1 MIDGA
6 WIVQKTTPRR
16 RALGEH
22 TGRVALVTGGAK
34 GIGGAIVD
42 RLAAAGAT
50 IAIFDIDDAAADA
63 KVTALTSAGT
73 TARCWHVDVSERG
86 QVESAVDEVES
97 ALGPIHILVNNAGMI
112 VFGSLLECEDAD
124 WNRMLSVDLYG
135 VFVCTQTVGRRMV
148 ANGIRGAMVH
158 IGSTASYKP
167 APSQF
172 AYCVAKAG
180 VKMISDFA
188 AAELVEHGIRSNALA
203 PMGAVTDINRD
214 LLADPAVMHALEAAL
229 PSGRLATPDEI
240 AAAAVW
246 LCCDDAAYVSGSTL
260 LHDSALLSR
269 AIWWR

>member
-1 MIDGA
+1 
-6 WIVQKTTPRR
+6 V
-16 RALGEH
+16 GEH
-22 TGRVALVTGGAK
+22 MGRVAIVTGGAK

-50 IAIFDIDDAAADA
+50 IVIFDVDEPAAR
-63 KVTALTSAGT
+63 
-73 TARCWHVDVSERG
+73 ARVDELRSGGMQARAWTVDVSSRAD
-86 QVESAVDEVES
+86 VECAVAEAE
-97 ALGPIHILVNNAGMI
+97 AELGPAHLLVNDAGMI
-112 VFGSLLECEDAD
+112 VFGSLLDCEDSD
-124 WNRMLSVDLYG
+124 WNRMLAVDLYG
-135 VFVCTQTVGRRMV
+135 VFVCTQVVGRRMV

-158 IGSTASYKP
+158 IGSTGSFSP
-167 APSQF
+167 APQQF

-188 AAELVEHGIRSNALA
+188 AAELIGHGIRSNMLA

-214 LLADPAVMHALEAAL
+214 ILADPAVMQALEQAL

-246 LCCDDAAYVSGSTL
+246 LCSDDAAYMSGSTM
-260 LHDSALLSR
+260 LHDAAALSH

>member
-1 MIDGA
+1 
-6 WIVQKTTPRR
+6 
-16 RALGEH
+16 LGEH
-22 TGRVALVTGGAK
+22 TGRVAIVTGGAK

-63 KVTALTSAGT
+63 KTTEVAGLGGTAQA
-73 TARCWHVDVSERG
+73 WHVDVSRREE
-86 QVESAVDEVES
+86 VESAVDEVES
-97 ALGPIHILVNNAGMI
+97 SLGPIHILVNNAGMI
-112 VFGSLLECEDAD
+112 VFGSLLECDDAD
-124 WNRMLSVDLYG
+124 WNRMLGVDLYG
-135 VFVCTQTVGRRMV
+135 VYVCTQTVARRMV
-148 ANGIRGAMVH
+148 KNGVKGVMVH

-180 VKMISDFA
+180 VKMVSDFA
-188 AAELVEHGIRSNALA
+188 AAELIEHGIRSNAVA

-214 LLADPAVMHALEAAL
+214 LLADPAVMEALEAAL

-246 LCCDDAAYVSGSTL
+246 LCSDDAAYVSGSTL
-260 LHDSALLSR
+260 LHDAALLSR

>member
-1 MIDGA
+1 
-6 WIVQKTTPRR
+6 
-16 RALGEH
+16 LGEH
-22 TGRVALVTGGAK
+22 TGRVAIVTGGAK

-50 IAIFDIDDAAADA
+50 VAIFDVDQSAAEA
-63 KVTALTSAGT
+63 KIAALTAAGSSA
-73 TARCWHVDVSERG
+73 RWWRVDVSSRP
-86 QVESAVDEVES
+86 QVEAAVAEAET
-97 ALGPIHILVNNAGMI
+97 ALGPAHILVNNAGMI
-112 VFGSLLECEDAD
+112 VFGSLLDCEDAD
-124 WNRMLSVDLYG
+124 WERMLSVDLYG

-148 ANGIRGAMVH
+148 TNGIRGAMVH
-158 IGSTASYKP
+158 IGSTASFKP

-214 LLADPAVMHALEAAL
+214 LLADPAVMEALEAAL

-246 LCCDDAAYVSGSTL
+246 LCSDDAAYVSGSTL
-260 LHDSALLSR
+260 LHDAALMSR

>member
-1 MIDGA
+1 
-6 WIVQKTTPRR
+6 
-16 RALGEH
+16 LGEH
-22 TGRVALVTGGAK
+22 TGRVAIVTGGAK

-50 IAIFDIDDAAADA
+50 IAIFEIDDEAASA
-63 KVTALTSAGT
+63 KTAALI
-73 TARCWHVDVSERG
+73 ARGVEARWWHVDVSSRS
-86 QVESAVDEVES
+86 QVESAVAEAEVD
-97 ALGPIHILVNNAGMI
+97 LGPAHILVNNAGMI
-112 VFGSLLECEDAD
+112 VFGSLLDCEDAD
-124 WNRMLSVDLYG
+124 WERMLAVDLYG

-158 IGSTASYKP
+158 IGSTASFKP

-214 LLADPAVMHALEAAL
+214 LLADPAVMQALEAAL

-246 LCCDDAAYVSGSTL
+246 LCSDDAAYISGSTL
-260 LHDSALLSR
+260 LHDAALLSR

>member
-1 MIDGA
+1 MA
-6 WIVQKTTPRR
+6 
-16 RALGEH
+16 EH
-22 TGRVALVTGGAK
+22 TGRVAIVTGGAK

-50 IAIFDIDDAAADA
+50 IAIFDIDDAAAAA
-63 KVTALTSAGT
+63 KTETLTAMGT
-73 TARCWHVDVSERG
+73 TARSWHVDVSSRPT
-86 QVESAVDEVES
+86 VEAAVAEAEAD
-97 ALGPIHILVNNAGMI
+97 LGPASILVNNAGMI
-112 VFGSLLECEDAD
+112 VFGSLLDCRDAD
-124 WNRMLSVDLYG
+124 WERMLAVDLYG

-148 ANGIRGAMVH
+148 ANGIKGAMVH
-158 IGSTASYKP
+158 IGSTASFKP

-214 LLADPAVMHALEAAL
+214 LLADPAVMEALEAAL
-229 PSGRLATPDEI
+229 PSGRLATTDEI

-246 LCCDDAAYVSGSTL
+246 LCSDDAAYVSGSTL
-260 LHDSALLSR
+260 LHDAALLSR
-269 AIWWR
+269 AQWWR